1 MKRVSE
7 LFITV
12 CFLAFLGIGLAITVL
27 RPREHISY
35 YENRALAAFPRPTV
49 QSVGDGSFASQFEVY
64 LDDHAALRNSMLF
77 AKCRLDLLLHRP
89 VVNGIVVTE
98 GPLLPFI
105 YPEYPSEESIN
116 AQAAAYA
123 DRLKRVSDA
132 AAEYGGYFCYV
143 GVPCQ
148 YSYFEDD
155 YPSYMYNRS
164 WQSEM
169 TTTALAREAAARG
182 VNYLDIR
189 AVYKEMGHPDS
200 FGSLIDNHYTMAG
213 AFAAYQAIMEKIQAD
228 TGLDFPILREDDMIF
243 ETLPNDYMGSRERR
257 LLDMVTRDEQLVA
270 AYPKVEVP
278 FDRFDNG
285 FPSPPV
291 INGVPDSADQSLTY
305 TMYMG
310 GDIANTVIDTHREE
324 LPTILIYG
332 DSFTNALESVA
343 YLSFDEMHSVD
354 LRYYT
359 GMSLTE
365 YIREFQPD
373 IVIGVLDFEALIYPY
388 GNGAV

>member
-1 MKRVSE
+1 MKRMAE

-12 CFLAFLGIGLAITVL
+12 CFLAFLVIGLAVTVL
-27 RPREHISY
+27 RPRETVSF
-35 YENRALAAFPRPTV
+35 YENRALAGFPRPTV
-49 QSVGDGSFASQFEVY
+49 QSVGDGSFATQFEVY
-64 LDDHAALRNSMLF
+64 LDDHAALRSSMLF

-98 GPLLPFI
+98 DPLLPFLSPAF
-105 YPEYPSEESIN
+105 PEWDNIT
-116 AQAAAYA
+116 AIAASYA
-123 DRLKRVSDA
+123 DRLKGVSDA

-148 YSYFEDD
+148 YSYFEDE
-155 YPSYMYNRS
+155 YPWYLYNRADL
-164 WQSEM
+164 SEM
-169 TTTALAREAAARG
+169 STVALAQEAAARG

-189 AVYKEMGHPDS
+189 AAFDEMGRPDS
-200 FGSLIDNHYTMAG
+200 FGSLIDNHYTMEG
-213 AFAAYQAIMEKIQAD
+213 AFAAYQLIMEKVQAD
-228 TGLDFPILREDDMIF
+228 TGLDFPIMREDDMIF
-243 ETLPNDYMGSRERR
+243 ETLPHEYMGSRERR
-257 LLDMVTRDEQLVA
+257 LLDIVRRDEPLTA
-270 AYPKVEVP
+270 AYPRQEIP
-278 FDRFDNG
+278 FTRTDNG

-291 INGVPDSADQSLTY
+291 INSVPDSADQSLTY